1 MRTIINSGGG
11 SAHAH
16 EAAAL
21 DERSTNFACSHFIPA
36 AVELKNCTQ
45 SVGNHVDHSYV
56 EYECVTSTT
65 GL

>member
-1 MRTIINSGGG
+1 MLHMGGE

-16 EAAAL
+16 EASAL
-21 DERSTNFACSHFIPA
+21 DERSTNFACSRFIPA

-45 SVGNHVDHSYV
+45 IVGNHVDHSYV
-56 EYECVTSTT
+56 EYEWVTSTT